1 MFSAADDVD
10 KVEPAAA
17 PTNDAQID
25 AKQIHA
31 NVQPEASDIAPEIA
45 IDTEPTNHDNSE
57 TEPSNHN
64 DIDGTQAH
72 ANVQLEELPD
82 SATIASYLC
91 PCQCDD
97 DHESYELEP
106 PAITYRDW
114 IASDMGSPYGHGC
127 IPSAFLRMTQ
137 ARLDCS
143 AAEIMADTSIY
154 EQRVYWLQQAR
165 TRLYR
170 ATSDYTKLSER
181 CHCAN

>member
-1 MFSAADDVD
+1 VFSAADDVD

-97 DHESYELEP
+97 DHESYELKP
-106 PAITYRDW
+106 PRSPTATGLRRTW
-114 IASDMGSPYGHGC
+114 AAPTATVAS
-127 IPSAFLRMTQ
+127 R
-137 ARLDCS
+137 ARFY
-143 AAEIMADTSIY
+143 A
-154 EQRVYWLQQAR
+154 
-165 TRLYR
+165 
-170 ATSDYTKLSER
+170 
-181 CHCAN
+181 

>member
-97 DHESYELEP
+97 DHESYELKP
-106 PAITYRDW
+106 PAITYADW
-114 IASDMGSPYGHGC
+114 IAPDMGSVYGNGYISADRFPRRVLSSSHDASPAGLQRGGDHGRHKY
-127 IPSAFLRMTQ
+127 L
-137 ARLDCS
+137 
-143 AAEIMADTSIY
+143 
-154 EQRVYWLQQAR
+154 
-165 TRLYR
+165 
-170 ATSDYTKLSER
+170 
-181 CHCAN
+181 